1 MSIALVP
8 WFEDAVSYKACHVM
22 QDPCMQADGAGANH
36 TPQMQ
41 RPADSTID
49 ALGAQLD
56 TYIREPRRSLWAKN
70 RSPNRLDAESRSL
83 AHLKDKLACLATI
96 LEDLAAASD
105 EERVVLLQKIDVAR
119 RELNAAGIACQ
130 PLVGLGGKE
139 LIQQVIT
146 FSNTKQVEAN
156 KMRAKTVMSRIPQFR
171 QDDQQGKQDQNTLEH
186 AGRRPSADRPPPAG
200 VTRNGEAGSL
210 QAAAA
215 AAGGGAVRGP
225 QPLSKLPVRAPGPVF
240 PTAPS
245 QRYQP
250 AGGQAGG
257 PSPASSPEALGVEE
271 AVRLA
276 SPTRSPDSPQLT
288 ADSSLCNLE
297 SGLRLTASGLAGEG
311 AAAGGDTAA
320 SLECTASSCAPSLDL
335 PSGWAE
341 LTLPRSLGD
350 GLASAPSAP
359 PDLDLPLAAQQHRGS
374 SQNGTAAARAPG
386 AASKLAAPA
395 PAHSSA
401 PGCDTSAGGG
411 SGSGGN
417 PLAARRSSS
426 GSLSLAASSL
436 AAGARAQAQGSARP
450 GRAAGPAVT
459 TAARRSSSGST
470 PLAPPLTLP
479 GPPPSLQTSGS
490 HAPLEP
496 PAPSATRSSSGVLVP
511 RLRLGAALEQQ
522 QGASTACSPPGHEL
536 SWAEADPHSVL
547 VASPHGL
554 PAEESCRAAAGG
566 SWDPALPPP
575 PEPLGPPTPPSPPA
589 TRHSFNGVL
598 KTAGS
603 APPGGT
609 RSLPAAEALAEGAL
623 QPPPLSTAWGALAA
637 RGVGATSCSSSAAHT
652 EATLAPSSEAGEAQL
667 LARTSTAAAA
677 HYSALGAA
685 LGAAQAGEGG
695 GYGGAAGGQ
704 GQPDPHR
711 PHGGRALAAEES
723 GVQLAPLPR
732 CALPTSLPPHLP
744 SCTPATVLASAHQ
757 LAALGIITAPPPPQ
771 QHAARPPHP
780 HAARGSSEQGASGS
794 QGSGVSAPTSS
805 THTRARSASLRSA
818 PPPGPASPPECDD
831 SELFPARPLALSGG
845 DCVEEF
851 MGRRRRGA
859 GGLLLRALGLLGT
872 AASVAVA
879 TGAAVCVAA
888 AMNSSVELAMVL
900 QGLAEVDPPPRAAS
914 QGRRPAHSAQR
925 TRAPPPPPFF
935 PQPADSKAADTHAAE
950 TKAVHSKAGARSALL
965 AAGRG

>member
-1 MSIALVP
+1 
-8 WFEDAVSYKACHVM
+8 
-22 QDPCMQADGAGANH
+22 DPSMQADGAGANH

-83 AHLKDKLACLATI
+83 VHLKDKLACLATL

-105 EERVVLLQKIDVAR
+105 EERVVLLQKIDIAR

-139 LIQQVIT
+139 LLQQVIT

-156 KMRAKTVMSRIPQFR
+156 KMRARTVMSRIPQFR

-186 AGRRPSADRPPPAG
+186 AGTRPSADRPPLAG
-200 VTRNGEAGSL
+200 MTRNGDAGSL

-215 AAGGGAVRGP
+215 AAGVGAVRGP
-225 QPLSKLPVRAPGPVF
+225 LPLSKLPVRPPGPAF

-245 QRYQP
+245 QRYQA

-288 ADSSLCNLE
+288 ANSSLCNLE
-297 SGLRLTASGLAGEG
+297 SGLRLAASGLAGEG
-311 AAAGGDTAA
+311 AAARGDTAA
-320 SLECTASSCAPSLDL
+320 SLECTASSSGPSLDL

-341 LTLPRSLGD
+341 LTFPRSLGD

-386 AASKLAAPA
+386 AALKLSAPA
-395 PAHSSA
+395 PASNSA
-401 PGCDTSAGGG
+401 PGLGDTSSSGG
-411 SGSGGN
+411 SGGGGK

-436 AAGARAQAQGSARP
+436 AAGARAQAQGGARP
-450 GRAAGPAVT
+450 GRAAGPAGT
-459 TAARRSSSGST
+459 PAARRSSSGST

-479 GPPPSLQTSGS
+479 GPPPGLHSRHSGGAASRLPAAPASLPAPAPPAPPALLRTASGGP
-490 HAPLEP
+490 ALLD

-522 QGASTACSPPGHEL
+522 QGASAACSLPGPDL

-554 PAEESCRAAAGG
+554 PAEEPLAAEESWSDPAHPPHTDPHMQLAAA
-566 SWDPALPPP
+566 DCVPAAAELNPVHSRQSSSSSGELGPSTAHPPQ
-575 PEPLGPPTPPSPPA
+575 PLGPPTPPSPPS

-603 APPGGT
+603 APPSGS
-609 RSLPAAEALAEGAL
+609 RSLPAAEALAEGGQ
-623 QPPPLSTAWGALAA
+623 QPPPPLHSLG
-637 RGVGATSCSSSAAHT
+637 
-652 EATLAPSSEAGEAQL
+652 
-667 LARTSTAAAA
+667 RT
-677 HYSALGAA
+677 
-685 LGAAQAGEGG
+685 
-695 GYGGAAGGQ
+695 GGQ
-704 GQPDPHR
+704 GG
-711 PHGGRALAAEES
+711 GGRLLLLLS
-723 GVQLAPLPR
+723 
-732 CALPTSLPPHLP
+732 CAHR
-744 SCTPATVLASAHQ
+744 
-757 LAALGIITAPPPPQ
+757 G
-771 QHAARPPHP
+771 HP
-780 HAARGSSEQGASGS
+780 
-794 QGSGVSAPTSS
+794 
-805 THTRARSASLRSA
+805 
-818 PPPGPASPPECDD
+818 
-831 SELFPARPLALSGG
+831 RPLL
-845 DCVEEF
+845 
-851 MGRRRRGA
+851 
-859 GGLLLRALGLLGT
+859 
-872 AASVAVA
+872 
-879 TGAAVCVAA
+879 
-888 AMNSSVELAMVL
+888 
-900 QGLAEVDPPPRAAS
+900 
-914 QGRRPAHSAQR
+914 
-925 TRAPPPPPFF
+925 
-935 PQPADSKAADTHAAE
+935 
-950 TKAVHSKAGARSALL
+950 
-965 AAGRG
+965 